1 MAIGDAG
8 YYIYGQSSVQG
19 EIDAIPRNKYS
30 FTVSLNYAGSPR
42 PLDLTRIANIQMPTF
57 TYRTQTLNKY
67 NAKNIVQTG
76 IDYTPITLTAYDTKD
91 HYFEDFLKDYARYYF
106 AGPMNEEDYASWLQ
120 SPKGLELPNSRNF
133 ITTLKII
140 RKDTANRS
148 NTIEI
153 FNPYITNVD
162 TDTLDYADSSASVFR
177 VSFSYEGYNIIS
189 DGTSP
194 PPPFID
200 DTATPDAG
208 FQDEDPFEEGNEDN
222 YEVHQDAEEFTTA
235 LVPPAKGTHKPVVK
249 TNKPQLERWDG
260 TLKKGEKIRNID
272 GVSYK
277 VPAPANGPS

>member
-8 YYIYGQSSVQG
+8 YYLYGQSSAQG

-30 FTVSLNYAGSPR
+30 FTVSLNYVGSPQ

-67 NAKNIVQTG
+67 NSKNIVQTG

-91 HYFEDFLKDYARYYF
+91 HYMEDFLKDYARYYF
-106 AGPMNEEDYASWLQ
+106 AGPMNEDDYASWLQ
-120 SPKGLELPNSRNF
+120 STKGLELPQSRNF
-133 ITTLKII
+133 ITTLTIK

-148 NTIEI
+148 NVIEI

-177 VSFSYEGYNIIS
+177 VSFAYEGYNIIS

-194 PPPFID
+194 PPPSMD
-200 DTATPDAG
+200 DTVTPDAG
-208 FQDEDPFEEGNEDN
+208 FNDVPESETTENN
-222 YEVHQDAEEFTTA
+222 YVIDQSLEKLDTA
-235 LVPPAKGTHKPVVK
+235 QVPKEKKPKVLS
-249 TNKPQLERWDG
+249 NKPQLERWDG

-277 VPAPANGPS
+277 VPAPTNGAG

>member
-8 YYIYGQSSVQG
+8 YYLYGQSSAQG

-30 FTVSLNYAGSPR
+30 FTVSLNYVGSPQ

-67 NAKNIVQTG
+67 NSKNIVQTG

-91 HYFEDFLKDYARYYF
+91 HYMEDFLKDYARYYF
-106 AGPMNEEDYASWLQ
+106 AGPMNEDDYASWLQ
-120 SPKGLELPNSRNF
+120 SPKGLELPQSRNF
-133 ITTLKII
+133 ITTLTIK

-148 NTIEI
+148 NVIEI

-177 VSFSYEGYNIIS
+177 VSFAYEGYNIIS

-194 PPPFID
+194 PPPFMD

-208 FQDEDPFEEGNEDN
+208 FNDVPESETTENN
-222 YEVHQDAEEFTTA
+222 YVIDQSLEKLDTA
-235 LVPPAKGTHKPVVK
+235 QVPKEKKPKVLS
-249 TNKPQLERWDG
+249 NKPQLERWDG

-277 VPAPANGPS
+277 VPAPTNGAG

>member
-8 YYIYGQSSVQG
+8 YYLYGQSSAQG

-30 FTVSLNYAGSPR
+30 FTVSLNYVGSPQ

-67 NAKNIVQTG
+67 NSKNIVQTG

-91 HYFEDFLKDYARYYF
+91 HYMEDFLKDYARYYF
-106 AGPMNEEDYASWLQ
+106 AGPMNEDDYASWLQ
-120 SPKGLELPNSRNF
+120 SPKGLELPQSRNF
-133 ITTLKII
+133 ITTLTIK

-148 NTIEI
+148 NVIEI

-177 VSFSYEGYNIIS
+177 VSFAYEGYNIIS

-194 PPPFID
+194 PPPVID
-200 DTATPDAG
+200 DTVTPDAG
-208 FQDEDPFEEGNEDN
+208 FNDVPESETTENN
-222 YEVHQDAEEFTTA
+222 YVIDQSLEKLDTA
-235 LVPPAKGTHKPVVK
+235 QVPKEKKPKVLS
-249 TNKPQLERWDG
+249 NKPQLERWDG

-277 VPAPANGPS
+277 VPAPTNGAG

>member
-8 YYIYGQSSVQG
+8 YYLYGQSSAQG

-30 FTVSLNYAGSPR
+30 FTVSLNYVGSPQ

-67 NAKNIVQTG
+67 NSKNIVQTG

-91 HYFEDFLKDYARYYF
+91 HYMEDFLKDYARYYF
-106 AGPMNEEDYASWLQ
+106 AGPMNEDDYASWLQ
-120 SPKGLELPNSRNF
+120 SPKGLELPQSRNF
-133 ITTLKII
+133 ITTLTIK

-148 NTIEI
+148 NVIEI

-177 VSFSYEGYNIIS
+177 VSFAYEGYNIIS

-194 PPPFID
+194 PPPFMD
-200 DTATPDAG
+200 DTVTPDAG
-208 FQDEDPFEEGNEDN
+208 FNDVPESETTENN
-222 YEVHQDAEEFTTA
+222 YVIDQSLEKLDTA
-235 LVPPAKGTHKPVVK
+235 QVPKEKKPKVLS
-249 TNKPQLERWDG
+249 NKPQLERWDG
-260 TLKKGEKIRNID
+260 TLKTGEKIRNID

-277 VPAPANGPS
+277 VPAPTNGAG

>member
-8 YYIYGQSSVQG
+8 YYLYGQSSAQG

-30 FTVSLNYAGSPR
+30 FTVSLNYVGSPQ

-67 NAKNIVQTG
+67 NSKNIVQTG

-91 HYFEDFLKDYARYYF
+91 HYMEDFLKDYARYYF
-106 AGPMNEEDYASWLQ
+106 AGPMNEDDYASWLQ
-120 SPKGLELPNSRNF
+120 SPKGLELPQSRNF
-133 ITTLKII
+133 ITTLTIK

-148 NTIEI
+148 NVIEI

-177 VSFSYEGYNIIS
+177 VSFAYEGYNIIS

-194 PPPFID
+194 PPPSMD
-200 DTATPDAG
+200 DTVTPDAG
-208 FQDEDPFEEGNEDN
+208 FNDVPESETTENN
-222 YEVHQDAEEFTTA
+222 YVIDQSLEKLDTA
-235 LVPPAKGTHKPVVK
+235 QVPKEKKPKVLS
-249 TNKPQLERWDG
+249 NKPQLERWDG

-277 VPAPANGPS
+277 VPAPTNGAG